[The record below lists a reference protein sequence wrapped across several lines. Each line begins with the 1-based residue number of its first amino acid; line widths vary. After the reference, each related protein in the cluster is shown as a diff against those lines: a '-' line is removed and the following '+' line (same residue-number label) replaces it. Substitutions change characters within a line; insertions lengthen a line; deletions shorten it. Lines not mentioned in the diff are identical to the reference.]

1 MKVPFL
7 AATIFL
13 ILVEIQGFPHGDS
26 CKCQSQNY
34 TITQRQQQ
42 Q

>member
-1 MKVPFL
+1 MKVHFL

-13 ILVEIQGFPHGDS
+13 ILVEIRGLPHGGDS
-26 CKCQSQNY
+26 CKCQNY
-34 TITQRQQQ
+34 SITQRQQQ